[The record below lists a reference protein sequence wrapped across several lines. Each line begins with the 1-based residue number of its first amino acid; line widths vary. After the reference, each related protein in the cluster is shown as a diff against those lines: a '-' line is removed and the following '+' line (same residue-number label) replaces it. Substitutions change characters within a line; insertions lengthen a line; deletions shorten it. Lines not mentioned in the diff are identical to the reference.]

1 MADRNDMLTAIS
13 SPKGIDL
20 SPDSGHIDLSPDFS
34 APSGDS
40 SNIWGIDVQVPAP
53 RPKGGGGFLGP
64 IGKLIDIV
72 DTPRAALVS
81 TAKEMTDLLQG
92 EGFSPTDWWNQT
104 SDNYMVGQF
113 MQDEGW
119 GTGTAWDIAI
129 GLPFDIALDPL
140 TYLTGGAGAAARLGN
155 WNKTSKALREA
166 AKVADKAGDF
176 AKAQKLNAASLRV
189 SKNRSVLAGGDELA
203 EIGLNPKGMGFTAPG
218 TGRLGRKIIEPGLN
232 KLTGGRFSAW
242 ANARRIKQI
251 PKYLID
257 DVAFDLASTSARG
270 LKNQE
275 KVFDAMKLLKEGK
288 SVKKVDD
295 AVLQAAKLAGSMAV
309 DIGFT
314 LGKGSAKIG
323 RTFAMGPG
331 RLFNTAIAKTPYL
344 RNVALALGGDA
355 NHLKMASRGFATDGS
370 KLTDGEMLVFMQSWD
385 NLDVAK
391 TAQRGFDVE
400 FGMAAARTREGIEQI
415 NSQIVAGG
423 GTALTPEDLMV
434 LSRTVP
440 AEEMTPQQLV
450 ASGIGSVNSS
460 TAKAQ
465 KTAQEFWESARQKFN
480 AALGEGEEPYGSIG
494 EMIDEFYA
502 ASYLDLDV
510 PAAQITGGNRN
521 SWQAPLPESGRIKGS
536 PLQQRIYGMQ
546 KGQTSKFLGEDL
558 VLPKDHPKGW
568 GIQEQMVD
576 IGKRSQE
583 LGSDFQNMF
592 KQDFW
597 EVTARYGRDLSRR
610 VRHQRWFNENV
621 HAGIINR
628 ATAVKGGVRFQ
639 RDVAQGAQDLVEKA
653 QNNSVKWQKRLGR
666 GRGAVE
672 KARRTAVQSRPG
684 QEEELVGIQNLL
696 VRLNNE
702 GREISKIA
710 NGLEEALGVTELTD
724 EARAVIVQIANGT
737 FDAANATTPIAGKV
751 AQEVISVIE
760 PAQQR
765 LSLLRQVQRQLQTA
779 TDQAT
784 AMGAPGGTQSW
795 QVAAEMDDVQ
805 IARFLTKLDREI
817 SELEEVFTAFNRGLM
832 RGMENSDEVV
842 VMKQVVKLTDDINN
856 PKYPISYT
864 TTRMAG
870 PRTTLQQ
877 TRKMSPERAESL
889 RDVRTTKQPQTAQKQ
904 RREAGRFATGE
915 EPVLR
920 DEWAPSEMALST
932 PPTTRHTVQT
942 PNETFHVDRYI
953 SPTADGKL
961 GWQIT
966 GEGLEAG
973 HPMAGGSKIYD
984 DLGEALDDV
993 YGELGYVK
1001 TQDRLP
1007 NGRYGGKYFVR
1018 EVQVPK
1024 DSPLWR
1030 TKSGQQWVNRVQKMG
1045 RLSNQLDAEALI
1057 VGREID
1063 DAEDY
1068 IRGLTRE
1075 LDGSEAVIGLQDE
1088 IARLRAY
1095 NDAQQGTRHWFYEL
1109 VEQAPP
1115 RVKGEA
1121 SAWPAASRK
1130 IWRNPDGTQRTIY
1143 DVGQELGLDDA
1154 TIARRYVDQQ
1164 SRVVKTRGPKQVQSK
1179 KTIKG
1184 QKKGRKEAFEGVVSP
1199 ETRLG
1204 PRAFKDDL
1212 QRIVR
1217 NVEDDMPWKQFDT
1230 ERIGYFTSRGQTVP
1244 HIVTDIEDKMAHLLK
1259 VYNRVQSKIDEAA
1272 ENAGAV
1278 KDRIIAA
1285 EQRVDLKQAE
1295 LDDIRSEIWIERAA
1309 QQAQQLQIQA
1319 EVQQLRTSGSVDD
1332 WLRTA
1337 ATDDEAIVAV
1347 MKSRATYGNFLDA
1360 YGETQSNFMNSY
1372 MNLEKRLTPGG
1383 TNYAVGGLSPA
1394 AMETMEAAITAGAKL
1409 ADFGEVTKF
1418 RAQYRAVA
1426 NWWKAQAV
1434 STPGFILRNL
1444 MGGLWLNSAIAGVEM
1459 GTHSKIVGM
1468 AKAASRVQG
1477 ANGNVLEGARI
1488 LAMGDTRIPLEGI
1501 AGLGGARKANP
1512 HDFQMFSELLE
1523 SGAVGSGQSWSEI
1536 GGAVGGSL
1544 APYQRATITAEA
1556 GEQVVKHRSGFGM
1569 AASDPASR
1577 WSPLSADFKG
1587 FAGVRMQNERAEFML
1602 RAAIGFDTISKGGNT
1617 VDALRQI
1624 NKYHFDYSD
1633 LTKTERHIKDVIP
1646 FYTWQKNVIP
1656 VLLESMGKRPEAWAN
1671 LLRAKKELELH
1682 SPQEGLVPDYFGE
1695 NLGIRMPFKVPG
1707 IRGGRIYAMPD
1718 LPFKN
1723 LATFAKEP
1731 TSPIRV
1737 PLESAF
1743 PWIKMPVEIWA
1754 KKQSFADIPFSGRYQ
1769 QVPSWGKIPGMMP
1782 ALQALGKA
1790 KKANDGTWMMRDNDI
1805 YAVDQFSPVLG
1816 RMRRLLPNESAK
1828 QRRLAQTWISTM
1840 FGGGF
1845 RTNDAWEKQSQ
1856 LIRDNTSFAND
1867 FRDVLDIE
1875 TRRV

>member
-1 MADRNDMLTAIS
+1 MADRKDILTAIT
-13 SPKGIDL
+13 SPSGIDL

-34 APSGDS
+34 GPSGSS
-40 SNIWGIDVQVPAP
+40 SNIWGIDVQKPAP

-104 SDNYMVGQF
+104 ADNYMVGQF

-119 GTGTAWDIAI
+119 GTGSAWDIAI

-140 TYLTGGAGAAARLGN
+140 TYLTGGAGAAARLGG

-166 AKVADKAGDF
+166 ARGADKAGDF
-176 AKAQKLNAASLRV
+176 AKAKKLNDASLRV
-189 SKNRSVLAGGDELA
+189 AKNRSVLAGGDELA
-203 EIGLNPKGMGFTAPG
+203 EIGLKPRGMGFTAPG

-232 KLTGGRFSAW
+232 KLTGGRFRAW
-242 ANARRIKQI
+242 ANAKRIKQI

-288 SVKKVDD
+288 SVKGIDRQVLD
-295 AVLQAAKLAGSMAV
+295 AAGLAASMAV

-314 LGKGSAKIG
+314 LGKGSAKVG
-323 RTFAMGPG
+323 RVFAMGPG
-331 RLFNTAIAKTPYL
+331 RLFNTAVAKTPYL

-370 KLTDGEMLVFMQSWD
+370 KLTDGEMLYMMQSWD
-385 NLDVAK
+385 NLDTAK
-391 TAQRGFDVE
+391 VAQRGFDVE

-415 NSQIVAGG
+415 NSEIVAGG

-434 LSRTVP
+434 LSRQLP
-440 AEEMTPQQLV
+440 AEEMTPEQLL
-450 ASGIGSVNSS
+450 ASGMGSVDSS
-460 TAKAQ
+460 AAKAQ
-465 KTAQEFWESARQKFN
+465 KTAQEFWEGIRKKFN
-480 AALGEGEEPYGSIG
+480 AALGEEGEEAYGSIG

-510 PAAQITGGNRN
+510 PAAQITGGQRN
-521 SWQAPLPESGRIKGS
+521 AWQAPLPESGRIKGS
-536 PLQQRIYGMQ
+536 PFQQRIYGMQ
-546 KGQTSKFLGEDL
+546 KGQTRKFLGEDL
-558 VLPKDHPKGW
+558 VKPKDHPKGW

-576 IGKRSQE
+576 IGRRSQE
-583 LGSDFQNMF
+583 LGSDFKNMF

-621 HAGIINR
+621 HAGLINR
-628 ATAVKGGVRFQ
+628 ATAVKGSVRFQ

-653 QNNSVKWQKRLGR
+653 QKNSKKWQKRLGK

-672 KARRTAVQSRPG
+672 QARRTAVQSRPG
-684 QEEELVGIQNLL
+684 QEQELVDLQNLL

-702 GREISKIA
+702 GHEISKIA
-710 NGLEEALGVTELTD
+710 NGLEEALGVTELSD

-737 FDAANATTPIAGKV
+737 FDAADAATPIAGRIG
-751 AQEVISVIE
+751 QEVISVIE

-765 LSLLRQVQRQLQTA
+765 LSLLRQVQRQLQA
-779 TDQAT
+779 AMDQAT
-784 AMGAPGGTQSW
+784 AMGAPG
-795 QVAAEMDDVQ
+795 VAAQMDDVQ
-805 IARFLTKLDREI
+805 IARFLAKLDREI

-832 RGMENSDEVV
+832 RGMENSEEVV
-842 VMKQVVKLTDDINN
+842 VMKQMVKLTDDINN

-864 TTRMAG
+864 TTRVAG

-889 RDVRTTKQPQTAQKQ
+889 RDVRTTKQPQTPTKQ
-904 RREAGRFATGE
+904 RREAGRFAAGE
-915 EPVLR
+915 EPILR
-920 DEWAPSEMALST
+920 DEWIPAET

-953 SPTADGKL
+953 SPDGKL
-961 GWQIT
+961 GWQVT

-973 HPMAGGSKIYD
+973 HPMVSGSKIYD
-984 DLGEALDDV
+984 DLSEALDDV
-993 YGELGYVK
+993 YSELGYVK

-1030 TKSGQQWVNRVQKMG
+1030 TKSGQQWIDRVTRMG
-1045 RLSNQLDAEALI
+1045 RFSNQLDAEALI
-1057 VGREID
+1057 VGREIN

-1109 VEQAPP
+1109 VDQAPP
-1115 RVKGEA
+1115 RVKGEPSPWPP
-1121 SAWPAASRK
+1121 SARK
-1130 IWRNPDGTQRTIY
+1130 IWRNPDGSQRTIY

-1164 SRVVKTRGPKQVQSK
+1164 KAVKVRGPKQPQSK

-1184 QKKGRKEAFEGVVSP
+1184 QKKGRQTTRTAGGKKVPVKKPAAP
-1199 ETRLG
+1199 ETRLA
-1204 PRAFKDDL
+1204 PRPFKDDL

-1217 NVEDDMPWKQFDT
+1217 NVEDDMPWRQFDT
-1230 ERIGYFTSRGQTVP
+1230 ERTSYFASRGQTVP

-1347 MKSRATYGNFLDA
+1347 MRSRATYGNFLDA
-1360 YGETQSNFMNSY
+1360 YGDAQSNFMNSY
-1372 MNLEKRLTPGG
+1372 RNLDKHLTPGG
-1383 TNYAVGGLSPA
+1383 TNYAVGGLSESA
-1394 AMETMEAAITAGAKL
+1394 YNTLEAAITAGAKL

-1488 LAMGDTRIPLEGI
+1488 LARGDTRIPLEGI

-1556 GEQVVKHRSGFGM
+1556 GEQVVKHKSGFMM

-1602 RAAIGFDTISKGGNT
+1602 RAAIGFDTLSKGGNT

-1769 QVPSWGKIPGMMP
+1769 QVPSWGKIPGMMH

-1790 KKANDGTWMMRDNDI
+1790 KKAKDGTWVMRDNDI

-1816 RMRRLLPNESAK
+1816 RMRRLIPNESAK
-1828 QRRLAQTWISTM
+1828 QRRLAQTWISTI

-1845 RTNDAWEKQSQ
+1845 RTNDPWEKQSQ
-1856 LIRDNTSFAND
+1856 LIRDNTSFSND